1 MDGAVEL
8 ILVDDESQIRKL
20 ETLLAQLASR
30 CDVLLGPYSTRL
42 MRAAGRIAAQE
53 DRLLWNHGGSGDDV
67 EVGYPGHV
75 ISVLAPASR
84 YAEPFLEHLVHYP
97 RAALYIVHGV
107 GSFGRQVA
115 GGAER
120 LAARLGIQARR
131 IGPGE
136 TFSPDAWLD
145 YWDLLATGSFEED
158 IQTVKR
164 AQTLRPAPRNVCA
177 VAAGVREFG
186 DHVND
191 ATGTFGIAQWFPGR
205 NHRPALGPAE
215 ADFLAAYPRTADSPL
230 PDYPAIQATAASI
243 LGAHC
248 ARQTGTIARKALW
261 ASAVALDT
269 DTLFGDFKIDAITG
283 SQEKHKTVLVEW
295 TSDGPAVRRR

>member
-8 ILVDDESQIRKL
+8 ILVDDESHVRKL
-20 ETLLAQLASR
+20 ETLLAQLAWR
-30 CDVLLGPYSTRL
+30 CDVLLGPYSTQL
-42 MRAAGRIAAQE
+42 ARAAGRIAVQE

-67 EVGYPGHV
+67 QVGYPGHV
-75 ISVLAPASR
+75 VSVLTPASR

-97 RAALYIVHGV
+97 RAALHIVHGV

-120 LAARLGIQARR
+120 FAARLGIQARR
-131 IGPGE
+131 IGFDE
-136 TFSPDAWLD
+136 KFLPDAGPD
-145 YWDLLATGSFEED
+145 GWDLLVTGSFEED
-158 IQTVKR
+158 IQIIKC
-164 AQTLRPAPRNVCA
+164 AQTHRPAPRNVCS

-215 ADFLAAYPRTADSPL
+215 ADFLAAYSRAADAAL
-230 PDYPAIQATAASI
+230 PDYPAIQATAAGI
-243 LGAHC
+243 LAAHC

-269 DTLFGDFKIDAITG
+269 DTLFGGFKIDSIIG
-283 SQEKHKTVLVEW
+283 SQEKHKTVLVDW
-295 TSDGPAVRRR
+295 TSDGPVVR